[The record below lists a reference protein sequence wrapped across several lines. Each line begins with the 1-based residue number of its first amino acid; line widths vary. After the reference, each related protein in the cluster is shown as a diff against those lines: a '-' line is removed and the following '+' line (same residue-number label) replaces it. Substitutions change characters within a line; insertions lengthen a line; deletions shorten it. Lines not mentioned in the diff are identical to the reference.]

1 MILFLSY
8 FVPYCEVSEA
18 ILSLSTRASSFVR
31 LSASVSPTF
40 TLSEKS
46 KKSDYN

>member
-18 ILSLSTRASSFVR
+18 IVSLSTRASSFVR

-40 TLSEKS
+40 HAF
-46 KKSDYN
+46 